1 MERSRPYVILSAATT
16 IDGKIA
22 TKEGHSKLS
31 SILDKKRLHKLRSSV
46 DAILVGKNTVL
57 RDDPILSVRYHHG
70 KNPIR
75 IILDSEG
82 TISSSSRIIK
92 TCAKIPTIIVASK
105 KISKTNILRLEQFPI
120 EVLICGIDTVNV
132 KQLLKILKKRN
143 ISKLLVEGGGTVN
156 WEFLKSGIFD
166 EVIITVTPFLIGG
179 KDAVTLAEG
188 QGFSK
193 VFQSPKLQLKKFYRI
208 KNEIVLHYLKL

>member
-57 RDDPILSVRYHHG
+57 RDDPILSVRYHRG

-105 KISKTNILRLEQFPI
+105 KISKKNILRLEQFPI
-120 EVLICGIDTVNV
+120 EVLICGTDTVNV

-179 KDAVTLAEG
+179 RDAVTFAEG

-193 VFQSPKLQLKKFYRI
+193 VFQSPKLKLKKFYRI